1 MQLIDS
7 YYILK
12 NTLHTFIGEEE
23 HITISNISSDIQ
35 AENLI
40 DALNCEINEAYDYDE
55 QRKKSQIYIE
65 TILNK

>member
-12 NTLHTFIGEEE
+12 NTLHTFIGECE
-23 HITISNISSDIQ
+23 HVTIENVRSEIQ

-40 DALNCEINEAYDYDE
+40 DALNCEIKEGYDYDE
-55 QRKKSQIYIE
+55 QKRKSQIYIE

>member
-1 MQLIDS
+1 MEFIDS

-12 NTLHTFIGEEE
+12 NTLHTFIGERE
-23 HITISNISSDIQ
+23 HVTIENVKSD
-35 AENLI
+35 AKALLLI

-55 QRKKSQIYIE
+55 QRKRSLAYME

>member
-12 NTLHTFIGEEE
+12 NTLHTFIGDEE
-23 HITISNISSDIQ
+23 HITISNVRSDIQ

-40 DALNCEINEAYDYDE
+40 DALNCEIKESYDYEE
-55 QRKKSQIYIE
+55 QRRNSQIYIE

>member
-1 MQLIDS
+1 MEFIDS

-12 NTLHTFIGEEE
+12 NTLHTFIGDKE
-23 HITISNISSDIQ
+23 HITIDNVRNDVQ

-40 DALNCEINEAYDYDE
+40 DALNCEIKEGYDYDE
-55 QRKKSQIYIE
+55 QSIKSQIYIE

>member
-12 NTLHTFIGEEE
+12 NTLHTFIGESE
-23 HITISNISSDIQ
+23 HITIENVRSDIQ
-35 AENLI
+35 AGNLI
-40 DALNCEINEAYDYDE
+40 DALNCEINDGYDYDE
-55 QRKKSQIYIE
+55 QRRKSQIYIE